1 MSGMSYGAISQ
12 QVGLARSTVQYTIK
26 RAPSRRE
33 SRSNPRSGRPQV
45 LSPRLK
51 RLITRTYERNPK
63 MSYAELIEE
72 TCPGTHRNTVLK
84 YVKTTNVHKWRCLKR
99 PLLTQADA
107 DRRLG
112 WAREHIRWTRAQWAR
127 IRWSDE
133 CSIERGKGVKPDWV
147 FRRPREGLFPWAVQP
162 KARGTRHSIM
172 FWAAFGFGIRSDL
185 VVCEGDPK
193 AAHRGFTARKY
204 RDLLQEHLGTVLDH
218 DSIFMQ
224 DNASIHTAHIV
235 REWLD
240 EHAIQVMDWPPYS
253 PDLNPIEN
261 IWALLKQ
268 KIYEL
273 RPDLIEHSNIAM
285 LSVLQR
291 NSY

>member
-1 MSGMSYGAISQ
+1 M
-12 QVGLARSTVQYTIK
+12 
-26 RAPSRRE
+26 
-33 SRSNPRSGRPQV
+33 
-45 LSPRLK
+45 
-51 RLITRTYERNPK
+51 
-63 MSYAELIEE
+63 
-72 TCPGTHRNTVLK
+72 
-84 YVKTTNVHKWRCLKR
+84 
-99 PLLTQADA
+99 
-107 DRRLG
+107 
-112 WAREHIRWTRAQWAR
+112 
-127 IRWSDE
+127 
-133 CSIERGKGVKPDWV
+133 
-147 FRRPREGLFPWAVQP
+147 
-162 KARGTRHSIM
+162 
-172 FWAAFGFGIRSDL
+172 
-185 VVCEGDPK
+185 VCEGDPE

-235 REWLD
+235 GEWLD

-285 LSVLQR
+285 LSVLQETAIEAWESLEEEVLNNMAISMR
-291 NSY
+291 KRCQAVIDADGWYTKY